1 MLPLSCGFLIKQ
13 RMDSITW
20 KQISQA
26 KKAQC
31 HVQGHQSASCK
42 QSRSPLNFKIAGP
55 SSACDEIV
63 AFRRKRG
70 HFTFR
75 NSQSEG

>member
-1 MLPLSCGFLIKQ
+1 MLPLLCGFLTEH

-20 KQISQA
+20 EQISQA

-31 HVQGHQSASCK
+31 HAQGHQSASCK
-42 QSRSPLNFKIAGP
+42 QSRPPLANYFKIAGP

-63 AFRRKRG
+63 AFRRKR
-70 HFTFR
+70 
-75 NSQSEG
+75 